1 LRLAAADAAL
11 AADGPPC
18 PVGPDVAAWMDDGMF
33 ARWLLGS
40 RPDPV
45 DVVVDLVDLLPPPLT
60 RGVVEALQAWGCW

>member
-1 LRLAAADAAL
+1 
-11 AADGPPC
+11 
-18 PVGPDVAAWMDDGMF
+18 MDDGMF

-40 RPDPV
+40 RPEPV